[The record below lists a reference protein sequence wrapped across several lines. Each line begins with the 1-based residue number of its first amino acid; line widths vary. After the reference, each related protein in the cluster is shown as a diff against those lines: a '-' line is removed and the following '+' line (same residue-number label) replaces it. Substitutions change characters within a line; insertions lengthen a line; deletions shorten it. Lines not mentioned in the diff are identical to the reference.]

1 MNTREKKHTQKQ
13 HLPQQQQQ
21 QPRQRQ
27 RRQQTIAINFLS
39 YENKKIMDNRS

>member
-13 HLPQQQQQ
+13 HLQQQ
-21 QPRQRQ
+21 QPRQRQRQ